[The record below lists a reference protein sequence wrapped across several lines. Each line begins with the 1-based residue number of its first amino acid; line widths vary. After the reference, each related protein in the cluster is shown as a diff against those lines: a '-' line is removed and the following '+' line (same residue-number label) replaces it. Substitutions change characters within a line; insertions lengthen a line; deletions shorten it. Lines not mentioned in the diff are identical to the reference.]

1 MVAAEKVNIV
11 AAGVHTSPDH
21 SATVTATLQVSSV
34 AQLAHV
40 MSRIAQVRDVTSVQ
54 RDLG

>member
-1 MVAAEKVNIV
+1 M
-11 AAGVHTSPDH
+11 
-21 SATVTATLQVSSV
+21 QVSSV

-40 MSRIAQVRDVTSVQ
+40 MSRLEQVRDVTSVQ